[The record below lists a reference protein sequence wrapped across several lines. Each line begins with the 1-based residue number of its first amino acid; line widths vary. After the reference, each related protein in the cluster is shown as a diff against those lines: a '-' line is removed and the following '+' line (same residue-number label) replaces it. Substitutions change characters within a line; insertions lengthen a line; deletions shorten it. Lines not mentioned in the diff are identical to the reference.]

1 MRLAAVA
8 LLLVAAACDT
18 RVTDT
23 GGFGSQRP
31 SATIT
36 ALVGRW
42 SFTRYFEDAGGSVHL
57 STTVWEFA
65 PGGAATRTV
74 FADNVTAG
82 IGDAV
87 VTTGVWS
94 ADARTLSVRFSGS
107 SVPVQYEYRFEGGAL
122 ILGGLTFVR
131 LSS

>member
-1 MRLAAVA
+1 VRLSAVV
-8 LLLVAAACDT
+8 LLLLLAACDT

-31 SATIT
+31 SAIT
-36 ALVGRW
+36 SALVGRW

-65 PGGAATRTV
+65 SGGAATRTV
-74 FADNVTAG
+74 YADNLTAG

-107 SVPVQYEYRFEGGAL
+107 SVPVQYEYRLEGGAL
-122 ILGGLTFVR
+122 ILGGLTFAR
-131 LSS
+131 LFS